1 MLTPFGSVDGC
12 VLVRIGDGCV
22 LVRIGA
28 PEAEDEAMGIS
39 MNRTGLGRW
48 TVLTPCGSVDGCV
61 LVRIGDGGVSVSN
74 GAPEA
79 EDESVGPPMNR
90 GGPPMG
96 ISVVV
101 GEAVGESVAEVDA
114 GSKATLQQDGV
125 E

>member
-1 MLTPFGSVDGC
+1 VLTPFGSVDGC

-39 MNRTGLGRW
+39 MNRTVLGRW
-48 TVLTPCGSVDGCV
+48 TVRTPCGSVDGCV
-61 LVRIGDGGVSVSN
+61 LVRTRDGGVSVSN

-90 GGPPMG
+90 EGPPMG

-101 GEAVGESVAEVDA
+101 GETAVEAVAEADA
-114 GSKATLQQDGV
+114 GSNATLQQEGV

>member
-1 MLTPFGSVDGC
+1 
-12 VLVRIGDGCV
+12 LVRIGDGCV

-28 PEAEDEAMGIS
+28 PEAEDEAVGPP
-39 MNRTGLGRW
+39 MNRTILRRW
-48 TVLTPCGSVDGCV
+48 TVLTPFGSVDGCV
-61 LVRIGDGGVSVSN
+61 LVRIGDGGVLGSI

-79 EDESVGPPMNR
+79 EDESVGPPMNP

-101 GEAVGESVAEVDA
+101 GEAVGESVAEADA

-125 E
+125 K